1 MDNGHWLRPQ
11 EVLPDMEQIDSFYVK
26 GSQWQ
31 LYTTV
36 SGGYALAVASE
47 LYEKWLKKHLL
58 EEGLLLP
65 AGQQRYVFTVPE
77 GELISSVEFGPY
89 VKDLLQ
95 VKAFARAL
103 KNSMPPGAA
112 SLADGI
118 YISRIGRVLPT
129 FCDRDKGDPA
139 LILGSWI
146 CAGMQISLA
155 DTGRIHKYASF
166 LPDDVRLSLLAMF
179 HIQEQEQAEGEGTA
193 LRMPSAIDSP
203 WNRDPA
209 DGYGAQHAGRGAEGT
224 VPARGERKAGLFLLP
239 GRPALEKFFR
249 EEIID
254 VIDHEEEYRRF
265 GTPFPGATLLFG
277 PSGSG
282 KTFAV
287 EKLAEYLGWP
297 VLRINSGSVG
307 SKWVHETSRKVS
319 EMFDRAIRQAP
330 SILIIDEMEAF
341 LSSRESARGSYEIH
355 MEEVGEFLRRI
366 PDAAANHV
374 LLFGMTNMPDAI
386 DKAILRKGRFD
397 HVIEVGMP
405 SAAEVKA
412 VLEGVLKDLPV
423 QGNLSL
429 ERLADQLAGHPLSD
443 VTFVISEAGRISV
456 RRRQAGIDASALQE
470 ALRQLKPWA
479 KPKRQI
485 GFTTKGV

>member
-1 MDNGHWLRPQ
+1 MNNGQWLRTQ

-26 GSQWQ
+26 GTSWQ

-36 SGGYALAVASE
+36 SGGYALIVSGQ
-47 LYEKWLKKHLL
+47 LYEKWLQKELI
-58 EEGLLLP
+58 EEGLLYP
-65 AGQQRYVFTVPE
+65 VGQQYYVFTVPS
-77 GELISSVEFGPY
+77 GELISSIEFGPF
-89 VKDLLQ
+89 VKDVLQ
-95 VKAFARAL
+95 VKSFARAL
-103 KNSMPPGAA
+103 KNSMKPDGP

-118 YISRIGRVLPT
+118 YISRIGRVLPA
-129 FCDRDKGDPA
+129 FCDRGKGSAA

-155 DTGRIHKYASF
+155 DTERMHRYASF
-166 LPDDVRLSLLAMF
+166 LSDDVRVSLLEMF
-179 HIQEQEQAEGEGTA
+179 AIEEQTQLSENGTV
-193 LRMPSAIDSP
+193 LRMPSAIDPP
-203 WNRDPA
+203 WDQDPA
-209 DGYGAQHAGRGAEGT
+209 ENDGAMHTAGGGNAGKLERRERAEG
-224 VPARGERKAGLFLLP
+224 PFSLP

-249 EEIID
+249 EEILD
-254 VIDHEEEYRRF
+254 VIDREEEYKRF
-265 GTPFPGATLLFG
+265 GVGFPGATLFYG

-307 SKWVHETSRKVS
+307 SKWVHETSRKIS
-319 EMFDRAIRQAP
+319 EIFDLAIRKAP

-341 LSSRESARGSYEIH
+341 LSSRESARGSAEIH
-355 MEEVGEFLRRI
+355 LEEVGEFLRRI

-374 LLFGMTNMPDAI
+374 LLFGMTNMPDSI
-386 DKAILRKGRFD
+386 DKAIMRKGRFD
-397 HVIEVGMP
+397 HIIEVGMP

-412 VLEGVLKDLPV
+412 VLESVLRDLPV
-423 QGNLSL
+423 QGNLNLDQLS
-429 ERLADQLAGHPLSD
+429 EQLAGRPLSD

-456 RRRQAGIDASALQE
+456 RRRQNEIDSSALQE
-470 ALRQLKPWA
+470 AVRLLTPGA

-485 GFTTKGV
+485 GFFSV